1 MVVMIVPGVSRT
13 LGVAGELMLNVKNMK
28 TNEMNSLN
36 FLSLACNHVMRGMT
50 PLSGTNGLHVV
61 H

>member
-36 FLSLACNHVMRGMT
+36 FLFF
-50 PLSGTNGLHVV
+50 GT
-61 H
+61 